1 MTPWP
6 KTASLWRPFY
16 LWFERWSLQWGSTGS
31 SFFNKQ
37 GGVVMW
43 TDVWTVLTPADTSF
57 QAVTELPS
65 YIVEC
70 VLTIVFSLISHPQL
84 SIRETVTKI
93 MSTYMQHVESQVTE
107 DFLVLVELGGSV
119 AQSES
124 TCSQKPNCT
133 ESSIVT
139 TWIDDRYLL
148 GFASVLRFFHR
159 QILCRLYKSYSDA
172 SINWGPLYVYTCKR
186 SLMHVKDL

>member
-1 MTPWP
+1 M
-6 KTASLWRPFY
+6 
-16 LWFERWSLQWGSTGS
+16 
-31 SFFNKQ
+31 
-37 GGVVMW
+37 
-43 TDVWTVLTPADTSF
+43 
-57 QAVTELPS
+57 TELPN

-93 MSTYMQHVESQVTE
+93 MSTYMQHVESQVIE

-124 TCSQKPNCT
+124 TCSQKPGCT

-139 TWIDDRYLL
+139 TWIGDH
-148 GFASVLRFFHR
+148 FLRFFHR
-159 QILCRLYKSYSDA
+159 QILCRLYKSYSDE
-172 SINWGPLYVYTCKR
+172 SINQGPLYVYTFKR
-186 SLMHVKDL
+186 SLTHVKGL

>member
-1 MTPWP
+1 
-6 KTASLWRPFY
+6 
-16 LWFERWSLQWGSTGS
+16 
-31 SFFNKQ
+31 
-37 GGVVMW
+37 MW
-43 TDVWTVLTPADTSF
+43 TDVSTILTPADTSF
-57 QAVTELPS
+57 QAVTELPN

-93 MSTYMQHVESQVTE
+93 MSTYMQHVESQVIE

-124 TCSQKPNCT
+124 TCSQKPSCT

-139 TWIDDRYLL
+139 TWIGDHYLL
-148 GFASVLRFFHR
+148 GFASVLRFFP
-159 QILCRLYKSYSDA
+159 QILCRLYKSYSDE
-172 SINWGPLYVYTCKR
+172 SISWGPLYVYTFKI
-186 SLMHVKDL
+186 SLTHVKGL